1 MLATENKRLSN
12 FFIPSLGPAPKW
24 CSFLENL
31 TEEMEEEA
39 GGGAGA
45 GTLYDDYRFVT
56 KEDLDRLGLTR
67 LVGTPALR
75 AYMHGFFIDN
85 RRAAP

>member
-1 MLATENKRLSN
+1 
-12 FFIPSLGPAPKW
+12 
-24 CSFLENL
+24 
-31 TEEMEEEA
+31 MEEEA

-56 KEDLDRLGLTR
+56 RDDLDRLGLTR

-85 RRAAP
+85 RLYAKAQAIAAPFSYEAYREKKARAGAHRGALRH